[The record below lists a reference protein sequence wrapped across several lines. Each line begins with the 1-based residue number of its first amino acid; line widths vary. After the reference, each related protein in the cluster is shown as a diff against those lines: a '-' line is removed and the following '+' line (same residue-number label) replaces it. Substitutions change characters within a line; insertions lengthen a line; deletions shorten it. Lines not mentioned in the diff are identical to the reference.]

1 MRQLNPIASSSR
13 SSIALAAAGALGL
26 FLSTATARADI
37 APPQIIRI
45 GKPTPAPQKVPV
57 ATPNTNA
64 PRAEPNMWQLAGGG
78 MEVSFASTG
87 IDGKARLTV
96 TTKELGAR
104 SFTGDQIR
112 ITPSEIGTLV
122 TVTIAAIPDLSTTTL
137 TLILPGASVEEIM
150 ARVSFPLQDFDYF
163 PGNVAFMVDT
173 NPGKVLPE
181 PGMMNQPV
189 KIPVG
194 VAAAVG
200 PETWGICRSMAAYA
214 SSSRLSVIA
223 TPMMRVITG
232 MNSRCASS
240 SASSPHVASGR
251 SASRSIQASSLP

>member
-137 TLILPGASVEEIM
+137 TLILPGASVEMGASLAVKVVSLTTVQRTSIGGPNLVRGQRQTQTAVTLEGT
-150 ARVSFPLQDFDYF
+150 ARVVVF
-163 PGNVAFMVDT
+163 
-173 NPGKVLPE
+173 
-181 PGMMNQPV
+181 
-189 KIPVG
+189 
-194 VAAAVG
+194 
-200 PETWGICRSMAAYA
+200 
-214 SSSRLSVIA
+214 
-223 TPMMRVITG
+223 
-232 MNSRCASS
+232 
-240 SASSPHVASGR
+240 
-251 SASRSIQASSLP
+251 